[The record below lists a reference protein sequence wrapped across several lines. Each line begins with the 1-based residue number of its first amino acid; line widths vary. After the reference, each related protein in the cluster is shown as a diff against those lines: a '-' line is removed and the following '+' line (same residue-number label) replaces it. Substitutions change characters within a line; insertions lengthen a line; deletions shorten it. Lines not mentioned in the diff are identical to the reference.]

1 MFNTV
6 AVFLLDHPPL
16 EEIGGPI
23 LDIVENYREGFITKQ
38 KALDDMLKN
47 HQNFLQNYIDR
58 AASIA
63 HSHSKIKDT

>member
-63 HSHSKIKDT
+63 YSYSKMKDT

>member
-23 LDIVENYREGFITKQ
+23 LDIVENYRAGFTTKQ
-38 KALDDMLKN
+38 RALEDMLKN
-47 HQNFLQNYIDR
+47 HQNFLQNYINQ
-58 AASIA
+58 AASISY
-63 HSHSKIKDT
+63 SHAKVKDT